1 MNFAGCYGIPA
12 AAWQQL
18 RGVKWPRLKKA
29 NFGACL
35 ARERKLVEGVF
46 VFFHSVYRVLYVQYL
61 SWQDSSSSE
70 SMSAFFGK
78 LLYDLTLD
86 QHCRCFTNQGEGAA
100 DLLETLGHSQELEV
114 AQFDWCQK
122 IPAAA
127 WHCVPSGA
135 WPKLRY
141 LAGFPDEEERLRSNE
156 GGWPRCWD
164 TISRTM
170 QERQHFDSWQLLKK
184 TSGRISRKH

>member
-1 MNFAGCYGIPA
+1 MNVS
-12 AAWQQL
+12 L
-18 RGVKWPRLKKA
+18 
-29 NFGACL
+29 
-35 ARERKLVEGVF
+35 
-46 VFFHSVYRVLYVQYL
+46 
-61 SWQDSSSSE
+61 
-70 SMSAFFGK
+70 FFGK

-86 QHCRCFTNQGEGAA
+86 QHCRCFPDKKGAA
-100 DLLETLGHSQELEV
+100 DLLEALGHSQELEDV
-114 AQFDWCQK
+114 KISCGGFEEK

-141 LAGFPDEEERLRSNE
+141 SWGVPDKEKQRLRSNE

-164 TISRTM
+164 TISRNM

-184 TSGRISRKH
+184 LVAGYPENIEDS